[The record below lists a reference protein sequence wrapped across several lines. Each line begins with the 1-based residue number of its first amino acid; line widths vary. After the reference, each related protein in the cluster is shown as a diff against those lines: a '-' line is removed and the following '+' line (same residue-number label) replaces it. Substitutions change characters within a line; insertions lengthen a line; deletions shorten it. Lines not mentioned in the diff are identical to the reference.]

1 MNRTFV
7 VELINLSLP
16 LPPRVRSAGRPS
28 LPPESQF
35 VNMMLVFSVTIY
47 GKKKLSDDRIL
58 TADSALLL
66 RFLGKRQCWAETPGC
81 FFGTIPRV
89 ILRNQCRNVCVGNE
103 FSRRFQGGI
112 IGGWEAAAA
121 FAVSPLLFQCRNHI
135 WILSMCTYF
144 LFPPFDVIRCHEKKR
159 CFSSLFLSL
168 SLSLL
173 LLRRGNKK
181 ILSSLPNPTNY
192 DLSPLTTTCRH

>member
-1 MNRTFV
+1 MSV
-7 VELINLSLP
+7 PPGDPPSLQKVNLSTWC
-16 LPPRVRSAGRPS
+16 SSFPS
-28 LPPESQF
+28 QY
-35 VNMMLVFSVTIY
+35 MA
-47 GKKKLSDDRIL
+47 KKLSDDRIL

-66 RFLGKRQCWAETPGC
+66 RFLGKRQCWAETPGY

-121 FAVSPLLFQCRNHI
+121 FAVSSLLFQCRNHMDI
-135 WILSMCTYF
+135 INVYL
-144 LFPPFDVIRCHEKKR
+144 LPFPTIRCYSVSRKKEMFF
-159 CFSSLFLSL
+159 FSFPLSL